1 MPSGLSRLPIVTK
14 IIPGKLSRLL
24 VKTLAPQFGQK
35 FRSSPLPE
43 LGNVVKRFRLAADQ
57 REIILGHAEER
68 SRFAAGRLFAVQA
81 MTDGNEGGIGIKFKL
96 DGAAGALSLCAS

>member
-1 MPSGLSRLPIVTK
+1 MGAEVPIQ
-14 IIPGKLSRLL
+14 P
-24 VKTLAPQFGQK
+24 LA
-35 FRSSPLPE
+35 R

-81 MTDGNEGGIGIKFKL
+81 MTDGNEGGIGIEFKL
-96 DGAAGALSLCAS
+96 DGAARALSCVLLSHIITFLLASITNDP